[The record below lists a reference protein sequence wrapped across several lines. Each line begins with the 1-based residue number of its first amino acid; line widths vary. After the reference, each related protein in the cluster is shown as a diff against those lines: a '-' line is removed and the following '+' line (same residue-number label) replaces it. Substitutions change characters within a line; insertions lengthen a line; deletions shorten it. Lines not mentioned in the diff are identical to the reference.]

1 MKVPSRVAACC
12 RQLVAVTIYLVLCSL
27 LTTVHAGMRGRG
39 EYLGVVVFDRWD
51 TCFLLSGPYV
61 TYISEA
67 VKEKLRPYAGQAIQI
82 DATEILQPMNPG
94 DALVKAYAILGDPPD
109 GHDDSIA
116 KIEIEVRSAFDG
128 ENSPIFDV
136 TLRNASVEKA
146 GVSPS
151 AVGLTLLGI
160 NQGMLFSASDG
171 KSVAWITRAD
181 LEPRNTDQI
190 AKSSWSSAVDGKTIA
205 YAKYNAMQ
213 PCAFKSFVELAAD

>member
-1 MKVPSRVAACC
+1 
-12 RQLVAVTIYLVLCSL
+12 
-27 LTTVHAGMRGRG
+27 
-39 EYLGVVVFDRWD
+39 
-51 TCFLLSGPYV
+51 
-61 TYISEA
+61 

-82 DATEILQPMNPG
+82 DVTEILQPMNPG

-213 PCAFKSFVELAAD
+213 PCAFKSFVELAADESVSCRVRLEIPAGEYQFMAGYGGGARIEINRQQLDFIQC